1 MCWKAMTALFLDA
14 GVISLSCGLDNDRAS
29 VHAYMRVR
37 AYNESDKEDV
47 IALWHE
53 CGLVAPQNDPAKDIE
68 RKLKV
73 DPDLFL
79 VGVTD
84 KGIVA
89 SVMGGYEGH
98 RGWINYLAVK
108 PSEQRKGYGQ
118 SIMQAVETL
127 IKQKGCPKINLQ
139 VRNGN
144 ESVIAF
150 YSAIG
155 YGNDNVVGLGKRLEY
170 DS

>member
-1 MCWKAMTALFLDA
+1 MPRPAVSVNTPMKIRAYKESDKDE
-14 GVISLSCGLDNDRAS
+14 VISLWN
-29 VHAYMRVR
+29 
-37 AYNESDKEDV
+37 
-47 IALWHE
+47 E

-73 DPDLFL
+73 DRDLFL
-79 VGVTD
+79 VGCNDNEV
-84 KGIVA
+84 VA

-118 SIMQAVETL
+118 AIMRAVEAIL
-127 IKQKGCPKINLQ
+127 KDKGCPKINLQ
-139 VRNGN
+139 VRTANAA
-144 ESVIAF
+144 VISF
-150 YSAIG
+150 YLAIG
-155 YGNDNVVGLGKRLEY
+155 YGKDDVVGLGKRLEY

>member
-1 MCWKAMTALFLDA
+1 MEITTFENRYK
-14 GVISLSCGLDNDRAS
+14 DNVVD
-29 VHAYMRVR
+29 
-37 AYNESDKEDV
+37 
-47 IALWHE
+47 LWRE

-79 VGVTD
+79 I
-84 KGIVA
+84 GIVDGA
-89 SVMGGYEGH
+89 IVATVMAGYEGH

-108 PSEQRKGYGQ
+108 PSQQRKDYGKA
-118 SIMQAVETL
+118 IMQAVETL
-127 IKQKGCPKINLQ
+127 LGQKGCPKINLQ
-139 VRNGN
+139 VRSTNKA
-144 ESVIAF
+144 VIRF

-155 YGNDNVVGLGKRLEY
+155 YGNDNVVGLGKRLEH

>member
-1 MCWKAMTALFLDA
+1 MKVRVYSNDDRDD
-14 GVISLSCGLDNDRAS
+14 VIS
-29 VHAYMRVR
+29 MW
-37 AYNESDKEDV
+37 K
-47 IALWHE
+47 E
-53 CGLVAPQNDPAKDIE
+53 CGLVAPQNDPVKDIE
-68 RKLKV
+68 RKRKV

-79 VGVTD
+79 VGVNER
-84 KGIVA
+84 GVVA

-118 SIMQAVETL
+118 SIMRVVETL
-127 IKQKGCPKINLQ
+127 LMKKGCPKINLQ
-139 VRNGN
+139 VRTANADI
-144 ESVIAF
+144 IAF

-155 YGNDNVVGLGKRLEY
+155 YGDDNVIGLGKRLEN